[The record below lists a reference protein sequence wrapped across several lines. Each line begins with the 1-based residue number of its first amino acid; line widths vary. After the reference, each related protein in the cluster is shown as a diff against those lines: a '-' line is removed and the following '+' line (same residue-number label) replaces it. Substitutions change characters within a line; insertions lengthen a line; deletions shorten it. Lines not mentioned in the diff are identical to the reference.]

1 MSSLVLTSTDF
12 VVGDEPPLDEDHQ
25 LPQALAEL
33 VSSLGHQ
40 RALPAI
46 ARSQSHSRLAE
57 QAARQFPTQH
67 RGLLLDSR
75 KLEDVPSESIDLVV
89 TSPPYWN
96 LKPYEAGDGQ
106 LGLID
111 DFDIFLREL
120 DIVWQHCFRL
130 LKPGARL
137 VIVTG
142 DVLMPRRRF
151 GRHVVFPLH
160 AAIQEHCRQLGF
172 DNLAPIIWHKI
183 GNATLEVDNGGRF
196 LGKPY
201 EPNGI
206 VKNDIEYILFQRKP
220 GGYRSPSVASR
231 VLSVIPAPTH
241 AEWFRQIW
249 TISGASTRNHPA
261 PFPLPLAERLV
272 RMFSFV
278 GDTVLDPFL
287 GSGTTAV
294 AAGRW
299 GRNSLGIDVEPKY
312 FVAAEARIRTEFAQQ
327 SLRWNGSHDVSA

>member
-1 MSSLVLTSTDF
+1 MQAQQ
-12 VVGDEPPLDEDHQ
+12 VGDCSFLVGEGTH
-25 LPQALAEL
+25 AEL
-33 VSSLGHQ
+33 DLFVPPQLKTLVESVGHQ
-40 RALPAI
+40 RALPMI
-46 ARSQSHSRLAE
+46 ARDEKLSRLAE
-57 QAARQFPTQH
+57 QAARERPTH
-67 RGLLLDSR
+67 HVGLMRDSR
-75 KLEDVPSESIDLVV
+75 YLDELDDESVDLIL

-96 LKPYEAGDGQ
+96 LKPYEAGVGQ

-111 DFDIFLREL
+111 DFDEFLCEL
-120 DIVWQHCFRL
+120 DHVWRHCFRVL
-130 LKPGARL
+130 TPGGRM

-142 DVLMPRRRF
+142 DVLMPRRKF

-160 AAIQEHCRQLGF
+160 AALQEHSRQIGF

-183 GNATLEVDNGGRF
+183 GNASLEVENGGRF

-201 EPNGI
+201 EPNAI

-220 GGYRSPSVASR
+220 AGYRSPSIAAR
-231 VLSVIPAPTH
+231 LLSVIPAKSH

-249 TISGASTRNHPA
+249 NIGGTSTRNHPA
-261 PFPLPLAERLV
+261 PFPLPLAERII

-278 GDTVLDPFL
+278 GDTVMDPFL

-299 GRNSLGIDVEPKY
+299 GRDSVGVELETAY
-312 FVAAEARIRTEFAQQ
+312 ITAAEERIRSELGQAR
-327 SLRWNGSHDVSA
+327 LRWNSRIDA